1 MSKQLKW
8 KALEDWFEQLKK
20 NAKYGKPKKQVIVDD
35 EIEFN
40 YKPKKRR

>member
-1 MSKQLKW
+1 MSQKLRFE
-8 KALEDWFEQLKK
+8 ALQGWLEQTRK

-40 YKPKKRR
+40 YKPRKKR